1 MVECGHKY
9 LVLTILQRSEKE
21 LLRILREVDINHKSP
36 INGLTALHFAIEWP
50 WALQHLLN
58 ENADINATDDF
69 GRRLIH
75 LAVATGHF
83 ESAIALLQADCAI
96 MTSKTTPSLLQ
107 LALQFTNAEQRSV
120 IIPAIVDALADRHN
134 RLLKLGRAALPED
147 QLSALEILESKL
159 ERKAP
164 DIMIALFGSGF
175 SVPQAL
181 ALDDRSVYDTGDMH
195 GSIRLS
201 PQYAEMLW
209 SAGFHDIDSPNHTGL
224 TPMMQSWYAANFE
237 MVNWFM
243 QKGVSGRSRHQDAP
257 LYGLHLLPVRI
268 AYPGA
273 YFRHDSDLID
283 TDLALILNLQH
294 DQTINHDGCVC
305 ICAPQ
310 GCTPASFLVKRVLR
324 IYDKKLYALFPKW
337 CEKTNPSAELLEHS
351 AREYTRAWICR
362 KMLLPHTCCV
372 IGQKCEIMVQP
383 QQPENSYE
391 VLFIAKLFVEDYM
404 RLYDRR
410 RPGYGGPLENFP
422 RLFIG
427 EVEST
432 SNGGFM
438 TFPSISSMAR
448 L

>member
-9 LVLTILQRSEKE
+9 LVFIILQRSEKE
-21 LLRILREVDINHKSP
+21 LLRILRKVDINHKSP

-50 WALQHLLN
+50 WALRHLLN
-58 ENADINATDDF
+58 ENADINAIDDF
-69 GRRLIH
+69 GRRPIH

-96 MTSKTTPSLLQ
+96 MTSRMTWSLLQ

-120 IIPAIVDALADRHN
+120 TIPAIVDALADRHN

-147 QLSALEILESKL
+147 QLSAFEMSESKS

-164 DIMIALFGSGF
+164 YIMDALFGSGF

-181 ALDDRSVYDTGDMH
+181 ELDDKSVYDTGDFH
-195 GSIRLS
+195 GDIRLS

-209 SAGFHDIDSPNHTGL
+209 SAGFHDIDSPNYTGL
-224 TPMMQSWYAANFE
+224 TPIMQSWYAANFE
-237 MVNWFM
+237 MVTWFI
-243 QKGVSGRSRHQDAP
+243 QKGVSARSRHQDAP
-257 LYGLHLLPVRI
+257 LYGLHLLAVRI
-268 AYPGA
+268 AYPGG
-273 YFRHDSDLID
+273 YFQHDSDLID
-283 TDLALILNLQH
+283 TDLALISNLQH
-294 DQTINHDGCVC
+294 DQTINHDDCVC

-310 GCTPASFLVKRVLR
+310 GCTPASFLVKQTPQ
-324 IYDKKLYALFPKW
+324 YNENLYALFPKW

-362 KMLLPHTCCV
+362 KMLLPHTCCK
-372 IGQKCEIMVQP
+372 IGQECQIMVQP
-383 QQPENSYE
+383 QQPESSYE
-391 VLFIAKLFVEDYM
+391 VLFLAKLFVEDYM

-410 RPGYGGPLENFP
+410 RPEYGGPLENFP
-422 RLFIG
+422 KLFIR

-432 SNGGFM
+432 SNGGLM
-438 TFPSISSMAR
+438 TFSSISSMAR